1 MDYFLAMNPG
11 VEAGNIKGIPTQEPT
26 FGLPATW
33 ITESEKGKAQM
44 AGYTVVDNGTVVT
57 TQLKEIIKKHAHD
70 LLGRQET
77 QALLDSIKET
87 HPKAVEDI
95 VPTLLSLAQ
104 VQTVLQHLL
113 KEQVSIRDILTIMEV
128 LGKYAPSTKDTELL
142 TEYVR
147 QALARPISKQYQT
160 SKGEIPVLTVD
171 QKIEDMLTGSIQ
183 RTEFGSYV
191 SIEPDKASNLLNKIK
206 DALEKI
212 SPMEIQPII
221 LSSQNIRVHLKK
233 LTERF
238 IPNLVCLSHNE
249 IAPAAKIK
257 NLGIITL

>member
-1 MDYFLAMNPG
+1 M
-11 VEAGNIKGIPTQEPT
+11 
-26 FGLPATW
+26 
-33 ITESEKGKAQM
+33 
-44 AGYTVVDNGTVVT
+44 
-57 TQLKEIIKKHAHD
+57 
-70 LLGRQET
+70 LGRQET

>member
-1 MDYFLAMNPG
+1 
-11 VEAGNIKGIPTQEPT
+11 
-26 FGLPATW
+26 
-33 ITESEKGKAQM
+33 
-44 AGYTVVDNGTVVT
+44 
-57 TQLKEIIKKHAHD
+57 